1 MITWLGEDD
10 LHGAG
15 AGPSFTMAMG
25 GIKFEKGKAVE
36 VKDKNFIAR
45 ARKNPFFDVSGDETE
60 AAPEEEEYSD
70 DEIDGLT
77 VAELRELADKHGIAH
92 AGMNKAELR
101 DALK

>member
-1 MITWLGEDD
+1 MAMITWKGEDD

-45 ARKNPFFDVSGDETE
+45 ARKNPFFEVEGDETE
-60 AAPEEEEYSD
+60 AGPELSD

-92 AGMNKAELR
+92 AGMNKTELR
-101 DALK
+101 EALK